1 MKRLHLLSILFLLSC
16 SDMSEDNEQKTE
28 LERCIAANILLIKD
42 SNLDENNVQGY
53 PKILETPVK
62 FDLNYI
68 LLLLDV
74 YEDADSAVWYSID
87 KIEKMNITDEKE
99 RTIAIYEELVNSGYI
114 TDSFN
119 IHIDTDYEKPY
130 FTLYDYEDYDYK
142 KEFTLD
148 DLLEE
153 YFNGVSEE
161 DEELL
166 QYMYAF
172 TINTL
177 DNAMLTDLAQKTCWQ
192 QGIY

>member
-1 MKRLHLLSILFLLSC
+1 
-16 SDMSEDNEQKTE
+16 MSEDNEQKTE
-28 LERCIAANILLIKD
+28 LEKCIAANILLIKD
-42 SNLDENNVQGY
+42 SNLDENNFQGY
-53 PKILETPVK
+53 PKILETPVR
-62 FDLNYI
+62 FDLDYM

-74 YEDADSAVWYSID
+74 YEGADSAVWHSID
-87 KIEKMNITDEKE
+87 KIEKMNFSDEKE

-114 TDSFN
+114 SNSFN
-119 IHIDTDYEKPY
+119 IHTDYEKPY
-130 FTLYDYEDYDYK
+130 FTLYDPEDDYK
-142 KEFTLD
+142 REYTLD

-166 QYMYAF
+166 QYIYAF
-172 TINTL
+172 TISAL

>member
-1 MKRLHLLSILFLLSC
+1 
-16 SDMSEDNEQKTE
+16 MSEDNEQKTE

-68 LLLLDV
+68 LLLLDL
-74 YEDADSAVWYSID
+74 YEDADSAVWYSVD
-87 KIEKMNITDEKE
+87 KIEKMNIADEKE

-114 TDSFN
+114 ADSFN
-119 IHIDTDYEKPY
+119 IHTDYEKPY
-130 FTLYDYEDYDYK
+130 FTLYYDPENDDYK
-142 KEFTLD
+142 REYTLD

-153 YFNGVSEE
+153 YFNGVSQEE
-161 DEELL
+161 EELF
-166 QYMYAF
+166 QYIYAF
-172 TINTL
+172 TISTL

>member
-1 MKRLHLLSILFLLSC
+1 MKRLHLLSIFFLLSC

-28 LERCIAANILLIKD
+28 LEKCIAANILLIKD
-42 SNLDENNVQGY
+42 SNLDENNFQGY

-74 YEDADSAVWYSID
+74 YEGADSAVWYSID

-114 TDSFN
+114 SDSFN
-119 IHIDTDYEKPY
+119 IHTDYEKPY
-130 FTLYDYEDYDYK
+130 FTLYDPEDYDYK
-142 KEFTLD
+142 REYTLD

-166 QYMYAF
+166 QYIYAF
-172 TINTL
+172 TISTL
-177 DNAMLTDLAQKTCWQ
+177 DNAMLTDLAQKTCWR

>member
-1 MKRLHLLSILFLLSC
+1 
-16 SDMSEDNEQKTE
+16 MSEDNEQKTE

-42 SNLDENNVQGY
+42 SNLDENNFQGY

-119 IHIDTDYEKPY
+119 IHIDTDYEKY

-161 DEELL
+161 DEAVAIHL
-166 QYMYAF
+166 
-172 TINTL
+172 
-177 DNAMLTDLAQKTCWQ
+177 C
-192 QGIY
+192 IYY